1 MGAANFEVMP
11 LPLEVAE
18 TRARVRHFLEKE
30 LHATDTRDKYASG
43 DGFSA
48 EFSQKCGEA
57 GFIGMPWP
65 VEYGGKGSSFL
76 ERYVVSEELLAA
88 RAPIRAHWVA
98 DRQSGSMLL
107 HYADEAIKKD
117 ILPRIT
123 RGECFFCIGLSEPDS
138 GSDMF
143 SARAKA
149 TKVEGG
155 WLVNGAKAW
164 TSHAHRCHYMIALL
178 RTSPATKDNRRH
190 GLTQFLIPMDVAGIT
205 VNPIVNLAGHHDFN
219 DVVFEDVFMPE
230 DHVLGEIDGA
240 WKQATGELAYER
252 SGPDRFLET
261 IKVLYRLV
269 DLAQGIEDTRLQ
281 EGIGRLTAQLFTLR
295 TMSVSV
301 ALMLE
306 NGQVP
311 EIEAALV
318 KDVATVW
325 QQGLPEVARR
335 LAAFYRDSE
344 FYPALQRELD
354 FNTLIAPKLTIQGGT
369 TEVLRGIIARGLGL
383 R

>member
-1 MGAANFEVMP
+1 MQPISFDVMP
-11 LPLEVAE
+11 LPVEVESA
-18 TRARVRHFLEKE
+18 RAAVRNFLEQE
-30 LHATDTRDKYASG
+30 LYTPAAQARYASG
-43 DGFSA
+43 DGFCA
-48 EFSQKCGEA
+48 EFSRKCGAA

-65 VEYGGKGSSFL
+65 AEYGGRGASYL
-76 ERYVVSEELLAA
+76 ERYVIAEELLAA
-88 RAPIRAHWVA
+88 RAPIKAHWVA
-98 DRQSGSMLL
+98 DRQSGAMLL
-107 HYADEAIKKD
+107 HYADAAIKGN
-117 ILPRIT
+117 ILPRIA

-149 TKVEGG
+149 TRVERG
-155 WLVNGAKAW
+155 WLINGAKSW

-178 RTSPATKDNRRH
+178 RTSAATKENRRH
-190 GLTQFLIPMDVAGIT
+190 GLTQFLIPMDSKGIT
-205 VNPIVNLAGHHDFN
+205 VNPIENMAGHHDFN
-219 DVVFEDVFMPE
+219 DVIFEDVFVPE
-230 DHVLGEIDGA
+230 NHLLGEVDGA

-261 IKVLYRLV
+261 IRVLYRLV
-269 DLAQGIEDTRLQ
+269 DLAKGIDDSGLQ

-295 TMSVSV
+295 AMSVSV

-306 NGQVP
+306 QGKVP
-311 EIEAALV
+311 EIESALV
-318 KDVATVW
+318 KDVATIW
-325 QQGLPEVARR
+325 QQNLPEVARR
-335 LAAFYRDSE
+335 LAAFHQDSE
-344 FYPALQRELD
+344 CYPALKNELD